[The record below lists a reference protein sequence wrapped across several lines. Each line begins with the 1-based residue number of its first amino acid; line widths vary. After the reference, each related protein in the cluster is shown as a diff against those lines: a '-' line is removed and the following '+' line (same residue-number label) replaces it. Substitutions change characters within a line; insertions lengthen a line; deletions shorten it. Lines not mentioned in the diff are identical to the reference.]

1 MFFMK
6 AHLLLLMMMAL
17 LLTSCGSAEQFYR
30 LSSDGAA
37 PLRTAGMAVGI
48 GPVDLPGYVDRAEL
62 VFQSDAN
69 EYQVPSKVRWA
80 GPIGENFTRVLAA
93 DVGRRLGSGN
103 VLPTPWPA
111 NAKLRYQVS
120 VQVRQFHAVSGGDAV
135 LEATW
140 RVEEPTTRQ
149 IIRTRNGSF
158 HERIAGDGYGPVVAA
173 ESRLVAQLATA
184 ICGSL
189 R

>member
-1 MFFMK
+1 MK
-6 AHLLLLMMMAL
+6 APLLLVLAL

-30 LSSDGAA
+30 LSPDGPA
-37 PLRTAGMAVGI
+37 PLRTSGLAVGI
-48 GPVDLPGYVDRAEL
+48 GPVDLPGYVDRPEL

-103 VLPTPWPA
+103 VLPAPWPP
-111 NAKLRYQVS
+111 NASLRYQVS
-120 VQVRQFHAVSGGDAV
+120 VSVRQFHAVSGGEAV

-140 RVEEPTTRQ
+140 RVEEPGTRQ

-158 HERIAGDGYGPVVAA
+158 RERIAGDGYGPVVAA
-173 ESRLVAQLATA
+173 ESRLVAQLAEA
-184 ICGSL
+184 ISGSL
-189 R
+189 VVPR